1 MSNEIEKK
9 PATVSSLISKHPAI
23 KQLGADLQLT
33 PQQLQKANSRAI
45 SLSTDPKLSKCDPFS
60 LVKFCYETARY
71 NFTRDEAIY
80 AVPYAGKVQ
89 AQIGYKGL
97 AELAY
102 RSGKYN
108 RIDAVVVYTC
118 DKVFRDK
125 YTGVISVEFNP
136 DYDAHLKA
144 EPMGYFAFALNKQNE
159 LVNSAFMSSA
169 EMEQHAGT
177 YSQAYRAKSSN
188 SFWNNKNDYDKMA
201 KKTVMKVLCR
211 NLDMSDSSDLAL
223 ALQRDQIVY
232 GRKGEADTYADN
244 PRQPANSKVQNK
256 LITDDE
262 SGEVIDVEIDEE
274 RTNEE
279 E

>member
-1 MSNEIEKK
+1 MANEIEKK
-9 PATVSSLISKHPAI
+9 QPTVSSLISNNTAI
-23 KQLGADLQLT
+23 KQLSADLQLT

-45 SLSTDPKLSKCDPFS
+45 TLSTDPKLSKCDPYS
-60 LVKFCYETARY
+60 LIKFCYETARY

-80 AVPYAGKVQ
+80 PVPYGNKVQ
-89 AQIGYKGL
+89 AQLGYKGL

-108 RIDAVVVYTC
+108 RIDAEIVYEC

-136 DYDAHLKA
+136 DYDAKLKSK
-144 EPMGYFAFALNKQNE
+144 PIGYFAFALNKHNE

-177 YSQAYRAKSSN
+177 YSQAYRAKTSN

-201 KKTVMKVLCR
+201 KKTVMKVMCR
-211 NLDMSDSSDLAL
+211 NLDMSDSSELAL

-232 GRKGEADTYADN
+232 GRSGEADTYADN
-244 PRQPANSKVQNK
+244 PRQPSENKVQNK
-256 LITDDE
+256 LNMDDN
-262 SGEVIDVEIDEE
+262 SGEIIDGEI
-274 RTNEE
+274 NEE
-279 E
+279 SKEEN